1 MLEKREREELKSL
14 IEEEEACLD
23 FFALYGDE
31 FKDYGDEFK
40 EFESEKEWVE
50 AVNECLDNLIPLY
63 RRLKEENK

>member
-1 MLEKREREELKSL
+1 MLEKQEREELKSL

-31 FKDYGDEFK
+31 FK
-40 EFESEKEWVE
+40 EFESEREWVE
-50 AVNECLDNLIPLY
+50 AVDECLDNLIPLY